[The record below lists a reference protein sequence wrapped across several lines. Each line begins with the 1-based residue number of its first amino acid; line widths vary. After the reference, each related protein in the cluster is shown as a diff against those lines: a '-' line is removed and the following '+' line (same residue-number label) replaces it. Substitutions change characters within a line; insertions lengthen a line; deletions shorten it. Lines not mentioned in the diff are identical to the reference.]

1 MYTSVTINLYIS
13 MYIVLKEKNTSK
25 LGVSGKLA
33 LETVTVRILSPINK
47 VLIYI
52 TIKEKAPSGDDPT

>member
-1 MYTSVTINLYIS
+1 MYT
-13 MYIVLKEKNTSK
+13 VLKVKNTSK

-52 TIKEKAPSGDDPT
+52 TIKGKAPSGDDPT

>member
-1 MYTSVTINLYIS
+1 

-52 TIKEKAPSGDDPT
+52 TIKGKAPSGDDPT